1 MDNFSSLQSEESF
14 FKKYVRSFRHDIHVI
29 IFSALLMLTLLY
41 ADDLV
46 LLLLGSE
53 NVFTDAVL
61 KLIYNDVEAGRAAID
76 KLINSSL
83 FINILSVSIQLI
95 MLLIPA
101 LISRKL
107 LHSKPKPLFP
117 LKAELPSRPMAFV
130 GLTFGTC
137 YTVNICCSLIFGS
150 FYPSIGSLDITD
162 TAFSFASI
170 VIIAPIFEEL
180 VFRGIFF
187 RSIAKYDRRFAI
199 ILSALIFGLMHRSP
213 ASVINA
219 VVFGIFAAVSCA
231 ETGSLLM
238 GIMLHMTNNAIAF
251 AASSMLNSESSMVIL
266 ALPLSVFMIIMVLS
280 AIALWI
286 DCRVSKRR
294 IITFSRPTAHETP
307 RLYASNKLSALTLTP
322 WTWLFLALL
331 AYSIWLLY

>member
-1 MDNFSSLQSEESF
+1 MDNFSPLRSEEPV
-14 FKKYVRSFRHDIHVI
+14 FKKYRRSFRHDIRVI
-29 IFSALLMLTLLY
+29 VFGALLMLTLLY
-41 ADDLV
+41 ADDLI
-46 LLLLGSE
+46 LLLLRSE
-53 NVFTDAVL
+53 NIFTDTVL
-61 KLIYNDVEAGRAAID
+61 KLIYNDVEAGRAALNGLID
-76 KLINSSL
+76 SSL

-107 LHSKPKPLFP
+107 LISKPKPIFP
-117 LKAELPSRPMAFV
+117 FKAELPSRPLAFV

-137 YTVNICCSLIFGS
+137 YTVNICCALIFGS

-162 TAFSFASI
+162 AAFSFASI

-187 RSIAKYDRRFAI
+187 RSVAKYDRRFAI
-199 ILSALIFGLMHRSP
+199 IFSALIFGLMHRSP

-251 AASSMLNSESSMVIL
+251 AASSMMESESDMIIF

-294 IITFSRPTAHETP
+294 IITFSTPTAHETP
-307 RLYASNKLSALTLTP
+307 RLYASDKLAALALTP

-331 AYSIWLLY
+331 AYSIRLLY

>member
-1 MDNFSSLQSEESF
+1 MDNFSSLQSEASF
-14 FKKYVRSFRHDIHVI
+14 FKKYRRSFRHDVRVI
-29 IFSALLMLTLLY
+29 IFGALLMLSLVY
-41 ADDLV
+41 ADDLI
-46 LLLLGSE
+46 LLLLRSE
-53 NVFTDAVL
+53 NFFTDAVL
-61 KLIYNDVEAGRAAID
+61 KLIYNDVETGRAALDELID
-76 KLINSSL
+76 SPL
-83 FINILSVSIQLI
+83 FINILSVSVQLI

-101 LISRKL
+101 LITRTL
-107 LHSKPKPLFP
+107 LKNRPKPTFP
-117 LKAELPSRPMAFV
+117 LKANLPHRPVAFI

-137 YTVNICCSLIFGS
+137 YTVNICCSIIFSS

-187 RSIAKYDRRFAI
+187 RSLAGYDRRFAI
-199 ILSALIFGLMHRSP
+199 IVSALIFGLMHRSP
-213 ASVINA
+213 PSVINA

-238 GIMLHMTNNAIAF
+238 GIILHMTNNAISF
-251 AASSMLNSESSMVIL
+251 AASSMLESEGSMLLL

-286 DCRVSKRR
+286 DSHVSKKN
-294 IITFSRPTAHETP
+294 IITFSKPAAYDTP
-307 RLYASNKLSALTLTP
+307 RLYASDKLAAITLTP